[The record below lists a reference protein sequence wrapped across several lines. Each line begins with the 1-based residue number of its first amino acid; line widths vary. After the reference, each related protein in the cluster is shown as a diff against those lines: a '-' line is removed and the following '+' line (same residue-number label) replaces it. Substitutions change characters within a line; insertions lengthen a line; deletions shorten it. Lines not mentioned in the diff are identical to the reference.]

1 MGMTLAG
8 KQIKDP
14 IHNYIKVPGILLP
27 LLDSEP
33 IQRLRLIKQLGFGYL
48 VYPGANHTR
57 FEHSLGAMHLAGIAA
72 EHLNLPDDEALMVQT
87 AALLHD
93 IGHGP
98 FSHVSE
104 LLRSEYGSFSHDNIM
119 PYVPQLKPYFDE
131 LGCDPKEVASIID
144 GTHPLAPIIHGDLDV
159 DRMDYLLRD
168 SYYTGVSFGKLE
180 TNRIIQSI
188 TVDPEKGQILN
199 ESGISSAISLLIM
212 RTLMGPEVYF
222 HHVSRITEK
231 MFLLAGHHHLTADT
245 IDAFMRMNDYSA
257 TVELMQSEDPVTRSL
272 TNAIMNRKL
281 FKRAVSVGKDQVDID
296 SLLSMDYNK
305 VERIRR
311 EIVDTAGIDEGDVVI
326 DIPPL
331 RKEIKMNVL
340 VQNQHNLV
348 PFEQAFPLL
357 ELVNKTRKEQWR
369 LGIYTKPEY
378 TEKIEKVAESVI
390 GIQKP
395 TKQENL
401 SVF

>member
-1 MGMTLAG
+1 MIPASG

-14 IHNYIKVPGILLP
+14 IYDYVKIPDALLP

-33 IQRLRLIKQLGFGYL
+33 VQRLRLIKQLGFGYL
-48 VYPGANHTR
+48 AYPGANHTR
-57 FEHSLGAMHLAGIAA
+57 FEHSLGAMHLAGVVA
-72 EHLNLPDDEALMVQT
+72 EHLNLPKDEGLMVRA

-98 FSHVSE
+98 FSHASE
-104 LLRSEYGSFSHDNIM
+104 VLRSEYGLFSHDDIM
-119 PYVPQLKPYFDE
+119 PIVPQLKPYFDE
-131 LGCDPKEVASIID
+131 LGCDPKEVASMID
-144 GTHPLAPIIHGDLDV
+144 GTHPLASIIHGDLDV

-168 SYYTGVSFGKLE
+168 SYYTGVSFGKLD
-180 TNRIIQSI
+180 TNRLIQSMI
-188 TVDPEKGQILN
+188 LDPKKGQILK
-199 ESGISSAISLLIM
+199 ETGISSAISLLIM

-222 HHVSRITEK
+222 HHVCRITEK
-231 MFLLAGHHHLTADT
+231 MFLLAGHHHCTADT
-245 IDAFMRMNDYSA
+245 IETFMRLNDYSA
-257 TVELMQSEDPVTRSL
+257 TVELMQSESPVTRSL
-272 TNAIMNRKL
+272 ITAIINRKL
-281 FKRAVSVGKDQVDID
+281 YKRAVSVGRDQVDIEK
-296 SLLSMDYNK
+296 LLSMNHRK
-305 VERIRR
+305 IEIIRQ
-311 EIVDTAGIDEGDVVI
+311 EIIDTAGIDEGDVLI

-331 RKEIKMNVL
+331 RKEIKMKVL

-348 PFEQAFPLL
+348 PFEQVFPLL

-395 TKQENL
+395 TKQESL